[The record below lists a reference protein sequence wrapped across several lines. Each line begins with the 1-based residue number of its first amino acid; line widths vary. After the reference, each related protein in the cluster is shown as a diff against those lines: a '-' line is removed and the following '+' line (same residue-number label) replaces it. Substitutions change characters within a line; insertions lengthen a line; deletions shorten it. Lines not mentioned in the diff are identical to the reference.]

1 MATVAC
7 AGQDT
12 AGDVK
17 PAAGEQSE
25 VKMSAT
31 QASPAEEPAVRTLAI
46 EDYKGPELAG
56 AGEWFNG
63 EPAIIA
69 ELLSQGQVVLIDFWT
84 YTCINCLRTLPH
96 LRDWH
101 AKYADRGLTILGVH
115 APEFEFEK
123 LAENVGEAIDQH
135 GVGWLV
141 VQDNGMETWRA
152 FNNHYWPAKYLVGID
167 GKIGYSHFGE
177 GHYTEAEEAIR
188 DALEAAGR
196 DVSDIAVGGVTAQE
210 RDPDAPT
217 VTREL
222 YMGYGRN
229 YSNVLGGGGYA
240 GQDAYYEEADRL
252 VSYEDDTAHAHNK
265 WYLQGLWKNEREAIV
280 HARETDGF
288 EDYIALRFA
297 ARSANVVIDP
307 VRENEPFNV
316 VVEVDERPL
325 TPEEAGADIVFD
337 DEGRSVIEVTDAKLY
352 RIVEQPE
359 WSARELKLRSSS
371 DNFAVFAFTFGI
383 YDQGA

>member
-101 AKYADRGLTILGVH
+101 AK
-115 APEFEFEK
+115 
-123 LAENVGEAIDQH
+123 
-135 GVGWLV
+135 
-141 VQDNGMETWRA
+141 
-152 FNNHYWPAKYLVGID
+152 
-167 GKIGYSHFGE
+167 
-177 GHYTEAEEAIR
+177 
-188 DALEAAGR
+188 
-196 DVSDIAVGGVTAQE
+196 
-210 RDPDAPT
+210 
-217 VTREL
+217 
-222 YMGYGRN
+222 
-229 YSNVLGGGGYA
+229 
-240 GQDAYYEEADRL
+240 
-252 VSYEDDTAHAHNK
+252 
-265 WYLQGLWKNEREAIV
+265 
-280 HARETDGF
+280 
-288 EDYIALRFA
+288 
-297 ARSANVVIDP
+297 
-307 VRENEPFNV
+307 
-316 VVEVDERPL
+316 
-325 TPEEAGADIVFD
+325 
-337 DEGRSVIEVTDAKLY
+337 
-352 RIVEQPE
+352 
-359 WSARELKLRSSS
+359 
-371 DNFAVFAFTFGI
+371 
-383 YDQGA
+383 